1 VVLIAGIVHLSALFC
16 QQIEGS
22 CSSISYNF
30 NNSLQPDDAVGH
42 IYRGAIAI
50 GPSFA
55 QVAGP

>member
-1 VVLIAGIVHLSALFC
+1 MAGITHISALSC

-22 CSSISYNF
+22 FSFISYNF
-30 NNSLQPDDAVGH
+30 NNSLQPDDAVEH
-42 IYRGAIAI
+42 IYRGATAL